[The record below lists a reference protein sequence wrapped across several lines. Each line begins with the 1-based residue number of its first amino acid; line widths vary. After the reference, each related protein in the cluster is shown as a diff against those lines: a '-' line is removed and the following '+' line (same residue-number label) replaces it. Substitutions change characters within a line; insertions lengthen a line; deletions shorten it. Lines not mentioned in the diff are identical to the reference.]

1 MIALTDV
8 SFALKEWYHDQQ
20 VVFCVFKDKPF
31 LDSLTRNPNAGGET
45 DPIPILTSGGQGIGG
60 GTYTTVKTNAVAPR
74 GSKFQLTYGTKYT
87 IVRFDEKTRR
97 AASKSVHAFMDTTKV
112 AVDSTLDHTGQQLSV
127 EAIGNG
133 GAPLGVISTI
143 NTTTNTIVLAD
154 PENIVNFWGGQAIVG
169 SDDDGSVSTHTLRGS
184 GAAVTVN
191 TVNHS
196 AGSFTYTGTDIS
208 GLVIGDYLF
217 RQGNFA
223 GNETSG
229 EIMTGLQAWVP
240 YNAPGS
246 TTFYGVN
253 RQGNSFLYGFSS
265 SGVTGLENG
274 NSVDRIRKL
283 ANAHNSR
290 MGGMAREAWVH
301 GRQWETISIILG
313 QQGIRALDVKNSTGT
328 WGYKGLEMTTSYGSV
343 MIRADRHMPTNRVYL
358 VDQDHIELRSIGD
371 VMSTLFEDGLEVRKD
386 PDAAGWQTD
395 WVTYANI
402 AINKPSAHAV
412 GALPALV

>member
-1 MIALTDV
+1 MITLADV
-8 SFALKEWYHDQQ
+8 SFDLKEWYHDQQ
-20 VVFCVFKDKPF
+20 VIFTVLKDKPF
-31 LDSLTRNPNAGGET
+31 LDSLSRNPNAGGES

-60 GTYTTVKTNAVAPR
+60 GSYATVKANAVAPR

-97 AASKSVHAFMDTTKV
+97 AASKSVHAYMDITK
-112 AVDSTLDHTGQQLSV
+112 ASIDTALDHTGQQLSV

-133 GAPLGVISTI
+133 GAPLGVVATI
-143 NTTTNTIVLAD
+143 NTTTNTITLSD
-154 PENIVNFWGGQAIVG
+154 PEQIVNFWGGMALVG
-169 SDDDGSVSTHTLRGS
+169 SLNDGSSSAHTLLDS
-184 GAAVTVN
+184 GASITVN
-191 TVNHS
+191 TVNVP

-208 GLVIGDYLF
+208 GLTTGGNLF
-217 RQGNFA
+217 RQGCFA
-223 GNETSG
+223 GASTSG

-240 YNAPGS
+240 YTAPGS
-246 TTFYGVN
+246 TLFHGVN
-253 RQGNSFLYGFSS
+253 RQGNSHLYGFSS
-265 SGVTGLENG
+265 SGVTGLESG

-283 ANAHNSR
+283 ANTHNSR

-313 QQGIRALDVKNSTGT
+313 QQGVRALDVKNSTGT

-371 VMSTLFEDGLEVRKD
+371 VMSPLQEDGLEIRKD
-386 PDAAGWQTD
+386 PDAAGWQAD
-395 WVTYANI
+395 WVTFANI
-402 AINKPSAHAV
+402 AINKPGAHAV
-412 GALPALV
+412 GALPAVV